1 MFKRLQHINL
11 FRSRELYGIEVNTDD
26 KELVFRYLRVK
37 NNYGKISIKTT
48 QDKWLSY
55 ADLIPEIS
63 KKITLPFTVNTPIS
77 LVLSGKQVVIRK
89 LGIENVEVEDSILL
103 QRILPGA
110 KLAEFFFQKTIFENC
125 VYVALIRNKLLNE
138 IISQFSQDKWIIIN
152 VKAGPV
158 DVFFLK
164 DEFPT
169 EEMQIGMYS
178 FNFNLFDITT
188 HNDES
193 IRNCKLGDITITNK
207 LIIPFASVLSDIQW
221 KFNENLLPKAIQE
234 NNTELKF
241 WHYQMALLRFFF
253 VTTLF
258 LIGTS
263 YFINANYQEA
273 IIDLQETTADQNNS
287 NQLFQ
292 QKQNDYNSKV
302 AILSSTGVVS
312 SKNINKIGDRIGSTL
327 PPNIRLLELTVFPLQ
342 SKIKKDKKI
351 EFNKELVIV
360 KGISQTSEVL
370 NQWIETLGKEEWV
383 QEITIFNYSQTDKQN
398 PGIFELEIIL
408 NE

>member
-1 MFKRLQHINL
+1 VFKRLQHINL

-26 KELVFRYLRVK
+26 QELLFRYVRVK
-37 NNYGKISIKTT
+37 NNYGKITVKST
-48 QDKWLSY
+48 QDRWLKY
-55 ADLIPEIS
+55 TDLLIEINRKFS
-63 KKITLPFTVNTPIS
+63 LPFTINTPIS
-77 LVLSGKQVVIRK
+77 LVFSGKQVVIRK
-89 LGIENVEVEDSILL
+89 LGIENADAEDSIVL

-110 KLAEFFFQKTIFENC
+110 KLTEFFFQKTIFENC
-125 VYVALIRNKLLNE
+125 IYVTLIRNKLLNE
-138 IISQFSQDKWIIIN
+138 LLEQFGQDKWIVIN
-152 VKAGPV
+152 VKAGPI
-158 DVFFLK
+158 DVFYLK

-169 EEMQIGMYS
+169 EDMQIGSYS
-178 FNFNLFDITT
+178 FNFNQFDITT
-188 HNDES
+188 QDEES

-207 LIIPFASVLSDIQW
+207 LIAPFASVLVDIQW
-221 KFNENLLPKAIQE
+221 KFNENLLPKLIQN

-253 VTTLF
+253 VVTVF

-302 AILSSTGVVS
+302 SILSSTGVVS

-327 PPNIRLLELTVFPLQ
+327 PSNIRLLELTVFPLQ

-360 KGISQTSEVL
+360 KGISQSSDLL
-370 NQWIETLGKEEWV
+370 NKWIETLGTEQWIK
-383 QEITIFNYSQTDKQN
+383 EITIFNYSQTDKQN
-398 PGIFELEIIL
+398 PGIFELEILL